1 MYKAE
6 AVSPCGFRAD
16 GRLVHE
22 ARQLRCRTS
31 VPPTAATA
39 ASAAA
44 ASASEAAAAAAA
56 AGAAGCVT
64 NCDGRAVVSLGCT
77 KVMALVYGPQP
88 SSSCSAGNMSS
99 SGSWSVSISD
109 TTSASLQLLQ
119 EGRQGKGRGD
129 VATPLSVVCSVGF
142 VGSSVRLRNM
152 YTPDTA
158 EVATAVR
165 TAAEGVILRRLYTQT
180 RITISLLV
188 LADDGC
194 KLVIHSVTCVNQS
207 RRLWEY
213 MLTFVFGKFVERDG
227 HFLCA
232 QFEEKAKLPKRPPT
246 LQHKSPH
253 TSYVS
258 SRWFMTITSFSL
270 GCLLT
275 RIPIALLVVA
285 VGLLA
290 RSILSACLIAA
301 SLALA
306 DAGVAM
312 RDLLPACTVMLLP
325 QHQPQKGSLMLL
337 DPTNDE
343 ARTGGPSLTVGIT
356 AQTNDVVAL
365 QLSGKVDRESYA
377 EMFDLCLRGCLAAAE
392 CMKDALRDAADT
404 RMLLSS

>member
-1 MYKAE
+1 MAGLNESLSDGAAVLVPEDTVGTSEAMYKAE

-31 VPPTAATA
+31 VPPAAATA
-39 ASAAA
+39 ASAVA
-44 ASASEAAAAAAA
+44 ASASEAAVAAAA
-56 AGAAGCVT
+56 AGGAGCLT

-88 SSSCSAGNMSS
+88 SSSCSAGIMSS

-119 EGRQGKGRGD
+119 EGRQGQGRGD

-165 TAAEGVILRRLYTQT
+165 TAAEGIILRRLYTQT

-194 KLVIHSVTCVNQS
+194 
-207 RRLWEY
+207 
-213 MLTFVFGKFVERDG
+213 
-227 HFLCA
+227 
-232 QFEEKAKLPKRPPT
+232 
-246 LQHKSPH
+246 
-253 TSYVS
+253 
-258 SRWFMTITSFSL
+258 
-270 GCLLT
+270 
-275 RIPIALLVVA
+275 
-285 VGLLA
+285 
-290 RSILSACLIAA
+290 ILSACLIAA

-325 QHQPQKGSLMLL
+325 QHQPQKGPLMLL

-343 ARTGGPSLTVGIT
+343 ARTGGPSLTLGIT

-377 EMFDLCLRGCLAAAE
+377 KMFDLCLQGCLAAAE